1 MLRPP
6 VEGGQAVSSRTDESW
21 NDLEGSIPPRSADED
36 PVRVAKRWFETQGF
50 DVDTCRHE
58 GQWIATARVGK
69 LGDQL
74 IGRGGTEEAAMHDLQ
89 RAYRP
94 ANTDRSQG
102 LR

>member
-6 VEGGQAVSSRTDESW
+6 VEGGSAVSSPADKSW
-21 NDLEGSIPPRSADED
+21 NDLEGSIPPGSADEN

-50 DVDTCRHE
+50 DVDTWRHE
-58 GQWIATARVGK
+58 GQWIATAQVGK

-74 IGRGGTEEAAMHDLQ
+74 IGRGATEEAAISDLQ

-94 ANTDRSQG
+94 ANTGRS
-102 LR
+102 